1 MKSRLLEIIKY
12 ASSKSIVKLSH
23 MMLLKVLFAYLYHI
37 FRVDPSDRPVKLDIN
52 YSVIFYFRLSEFKS

>member
-1 MKSRLLEIIKY
+1 
-12 ASSKSIVKLSH
+12 